1 MKKIGACICLI
12 ILSPTIL
19 LQAQLDTVS
28 STTAP
33 WSLNKCINYAIANN
47 ITIKNALLN
56 TDASEINYSQS
67 RTERLPNLNASFGQS
82 LTNGTSIDPI
92 TSNYVSQQIQSGNG
106 SINSQIILYGGN
118 QLNNTIKQRRQL
130 VEQNS
135 LYEAEA
141 KNNISLNVTEAY
153 MMALYY
159 HAGIQISKDNLALST
174 QQLDQIQAK
183 LNAGTLTARD
193 LADAQSQ
200 KASNVY
206 SLVVAR
212 NSFAQ
217 QVLVLK
223 QLLELEP
230 NMPFSIDTNTLVKEP
245 AQIPSTNEMFATA
258 MSNLPEVKAAKMQL
272 DISQTALALS
282 KAGYRPTL
290 SMSGRLYTGYT
301 STRNMEIG
309 RQLGSNFNQQIGLNL
324 SIPIFDRRLTW
335 SRVGIAKVNIARA
348 QNTLTTVQKELFR
361 KIETAWLNASAKQSE
376 TQAALAQNE
385 AAKVAFALAQQQ
397 FELGLINPTDLR
409 LIQNTLLS
417 AQQRY
422 IQSKF
427 QFSLYG
433 SLIQFYQG
441 SLLNNQE

>member
-1 MKKIGACICLI
+1 MKIIGACITCLI
-12 ILSPTIL
+12 ILSPTTTL
-19 LQAQLDTVS
+19 LKAQSDS
-28 STTAP
+28 SSGS
-33 WSLNKCINYAIANN
+33 WSLSKCINYAIANN
-47 ITIKNALLN
+47 ITIKNATLN
-56 TDASEINYSQS
+56 SDAAAINYSQS
-67 RTERLPNLNASFGQS
+67 KTERLPNLNASFGQS

-92 TSNYVSQQIQSGNG
+92 TSTYVSQQIQSGNG
-106 SINSQIILYGGN
+106 SINSQITLYAGN
-118 QLNNTIKQRRQL
+118 QINNTIKQRKQL

-141 KNNISLNVTEAY
+141 KNNISLSVTEAY
-153 MMALYY
+153 MMALFY
-159 HAGIQISKDNLALST
+159 HAGIQIAKDNLVLSA
-174 QQLDQIQAK
+174 QQLDQISAK

-206 SLVVAR
+206 NLVVSKNA
-212 NSFAQ
+212 FAQ

-230 NMPFSIDTNTLVKEP
+230 YTTFAIDTNTLVKEP
-245 AQIPSTNEMFATA
+245 AQIPTQNEMFATA
-258 MSNLPEVKAAKMQL
+258 MSNLPEIKAAKLQI
-272 DISQTALALS
+272 DITHTALAIS

-301 STRNMEIG
+301 NTRNLEINK
-309 RQLGSNFNQQIGLNL
+309 QLGNNFNQQIGLNL
-324 SIPIFDRRLTW
+324 NIPIFDRRLTW
-335 SRVGIAKVNIARA
+335 SRVGVAKVNIARA
-348 QNTLTTVQKELFR
+348 QNTLTTAQKDLFR

-409 LIQNTLLS
+409 IIQNTLLS

-433 SLIQFYQG
+433 TLIQFYQG
-441 SLLNNQE
+441 NLLNN